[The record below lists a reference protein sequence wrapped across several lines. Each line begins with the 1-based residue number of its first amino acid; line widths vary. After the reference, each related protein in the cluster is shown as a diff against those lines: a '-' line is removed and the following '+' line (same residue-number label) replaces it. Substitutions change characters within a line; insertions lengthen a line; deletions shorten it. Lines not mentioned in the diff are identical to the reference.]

1 MNGSRSF
8 DLYTQWNP
16 TQWTTVEYYTAMKK
30 DEIMQLAVMWAE
42 WEGKML
48 SQISGRLKNKPDYVT
63 LCGLEKQNTGQD
75 SVDQGDYN
83 K

>member
-16 TQWTTVEYYTAMKK
+16 TQWTAVEYYTATKK

-48 SQISGRLKNKPDYVT
+48 N
-63 LCGLEKQNTGQD
+63 
-75 SVDQGDYN
+75 
-83 K
+83 